1 MMPSPQAAT
10 GPLARRYGALVV
22 AFRYLI
28 VLAWIAAIAGAVR
41 YLPAL
46 APAGGVASLVPPN
59 APALQAEAT
68 ATRTFGAPLD
78 AEVAIVQR
86 AAHGLSSNAQVSAVR
101 NAAALDTGHA
111 RGAPI
116 AGLAGAC
123 PFPIRRIPALAP
135 SFPARGSGRPRS

>member
-10 GPLARRYGALVV
+10 GPLARGYGALVV

-28 VLAWIAAIAGAVR
+28 VVAWIAAIAGAVR

-68 ATRTFGAPLD
+68 ATRTFGEPLD

-86 AAHGLSSNAQVSAVR
+86 AAHGLSTNVQVSA
-101 NAAALDTGHA
+101 AAQRRRPGH
-111 RGAPI
+111 
-116 AGLAGAC
+116 
-123 PFPIRRIPALAP
+123 
-135 SFPARGSGRPRS
+135 RPRTRRADRGTGRRRARSQYG